1 MSLDELDDAQLGE
14 WFEQMSAAAE
24 QDFPATSVALA
35 YGEHP
40 LQVIDFWGDQS
51 SPIWVV
57 SIHGG
62 YFAAEYDRSV
72 NEPLSRRLASSGM
85 LVANI
90 DYRRQGSC
98 SDPAETT
105 DDVRAATAH
114 AVSMAPAGTCVLVTG
129 HSAGG
134 YLTYFAAEVV
144 GVHAALALAP
154 VTDLRRTAEGGWDEG
169 AIGRWLG
176 GSPDEIPEVW
186 DRMELNIAQLSAANT
201 RVLHGVADRVVP
213 ISLTR
218 EYIRQYRAADSKE
231 ALVELPEVGHYE
243 FLDPSTAAATVI
255 VEQLQQLAALPPTTR
270 TLQ

>member
-14 WFEQMSAAAE
+14 WFERMSAAAE
-24 QDFPATSVALA
+24 QDFPATSVELA
-35 YGEHP
+35 YGDDP
-40 LQVIDFWGDQS
+40 LQVIDLWGDQS
-51 SPIWVV
+51 SAIWVV

-72 NEPLSRRLASSGM
+72 NEPQSRRLAASGM

-98 SDPAETT
+98 SDPADTT
-105 DDVRAATAH
+105 NDARAATAH
-114 AVSMAPAGTCVLVTG
+114 VVSLAPAGACVLVTG

-134 YLTYFAAEVV
+134 YLTYVAAEVA

-154 VTDLRRTAEGGWDEG
+154 VTHLRHTAAGGWDEG
-169 AIGRWLG
+169 AIARWLG

-186 DRMELNIAQLSAANT
+186 DRMELTTAQLSAPHL
-201 RVLHGVADRVVP
+201 RVVHGVADRVVP

-218 EYIRQYRAADSKE
+218 DSMKQHRPKDGHAA
-231 ALVELPEVGHYE
+231 LLELADVGLYEV
-243 FLDPSTAAATVI
+243 LDPSTSAATVI
-255 VEQLQQLAALPPTTR
+255 VEQLQQLATLPPTTR
-270 TLQ
+270 TQQ